1 MMVVT
6 DDVDEAV
13 ALMVAAREDRWPTP
27 PRSVPSE
34 APMMWLFA
42 VLIVL
47 AMGGV
52 AMVASGRG
60 GSMAPAYDDRPDLAL
75 PDDRPLG
82 AQDLRTVRFPLAL
95 RGYRM
100 SDVDALLARLATEL
114 EDRAHGLGLD
124 DDSSGDPD
132 PPRADSAECRS
143 RSSSGS
149 SRPSPP
155 WRSC

>member
-1 MMVVT
+1 M
-6 DDVDEAV
+6 
-13 ALMVAAREDRWPTP
+13 
-27 PRSVPSE
+27 
-34 APMMWLFA
+34 MMWFFA
-42 VLIVL
+42 VLVVL

-75 PDDRPLG
+75 PDDRPIA
-82 AQDLRTVRFPLAL
+82 AQDLRTVRFPLAF

-100 SDVDALLARLATEL
+100 SDVDELLARLASEL
-114 EDRAHGLGLD
+114 EERHPRRARARRLVWRAAARLGQTAA
-124 DDSSGDPD
+124 S
-132 PPRADSAECRS
+132 CRS

-149 SRPSPP
+149 SRASLP

>member
-1 MMVVT
+1 M
-6 DDVDEAV
+6 
-13 ALMVAAREDRWPTP
+13 
-27 PRSVPSE
+27 
-34 APMMWLFA
+34 MMWFFA
-42 VLIVL
+42 VLVVL

-75 PDDRPLG
+75 PDDRPLA
-82 AQDLRTVRFPLAL
+82 AQDLRTVRFPLAF

-100 SDVDALLARLATEL
+100 SDVDEVLARLASEMEERHRDEPGARRL
-114 EDRAHGLGLD
+114 VWRGAGRLGQTAA
-124 DDSSGDPD
+124 S
-132 PPRADSAECRS
+132 CRS

-149 SRPSPP
+149 SRPSLP